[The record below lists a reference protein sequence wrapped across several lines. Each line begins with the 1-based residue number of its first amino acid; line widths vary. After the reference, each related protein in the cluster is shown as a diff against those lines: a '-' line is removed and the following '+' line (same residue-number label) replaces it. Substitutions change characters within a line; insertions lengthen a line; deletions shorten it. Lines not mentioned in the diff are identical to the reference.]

1 LKAQLGEMIKQLRK
15 EQRKTLKEISEQT
28 NLSISFLSQL
38 EHNKTSATLESLRK
52 ISDALGVNPSY
63 FFSIEK
69 EVGTS
74 ASQSVVQRAT
84 DDADTHKTSFVYK
97 NLTGNMEN
105 PLFTPLFIT
114 LHPGDNRG
122 NLFSHKGQ
130 EFLFVLEGTLTVL
143 IEADKYVLQPY
154 ESIFLDA
161 SKPHYWRND
170 TDEVIKFLCIN
181 SS

>member
-1 LKAQLGEMIKQLRK
+1 MKTQLGEKIRQLRK
-15 EQRKTLKEISEQT
+15 KQKLTLKEISEQT

-38 EHNKTSATLESLRK
+38 EHDKTSATLESLRK

-63 FFSIEK
+63 FFSSNDE
-69 EVGTS
+69 ETDLS
-74 ASQSVVQRAT
+74 TNVVQRAQ
-84 DDADTHKTSFVYK
+84 DDIDTHKTSFVYK
-97 NLTGNMEN
+97 NLVGNMEN
-105 PLFTPLFIT
+105 PLFTPLFIV

-143 IEADKYVLQPY
+143 IEAEKYVLRPY